1 MQPHPRDQRQS
12 DEALLYD
19 HAQRLARFSEGRR
32 AVQLHLSRLRPYNRR
47 QHHLRIAASILEPLI
62 SGHEGVLFRL
72 YNDDLIVVCRGASVA
87 EIDDYVLRLRFL
99 FSEDPLL
106 KHDETDG
113 EEFCSWYDLGADY
126 RRFFSRVEAL
136 VEARAREEAER
147 VSLAQ
152 CADETPAKP
161 SDPIDP
167 PKLGAI
173 EKAIAQADLSHLLKR
188 QAICAVAG
196 GSELRPI
203 LHEVYISIEGLRDAL
218 LPSHDL
224 EANHW
229 LFRDLTRHL
238 DRRMIALLTR
248 NDDISLRR
256 HVSINLNIETLLS
269 PDFLSLDAAFDG
281 SAQRGV
287 MVELQLVD
295 VVADPAGFHF
305 ARDFLHDRGYR
316 ICLDGT
322 THLTLPLVDRE
333 RLGVDLI
340 KLRWSRELADYAGGL
355 DVGPL
360 RGSIERLSPERLI
373 LCRCDSAQAVELGRR
388 FGISLFQGYHLDGLL
403 ARPDPHA
410 EAGRLAAAAARHRR
424 NARAEQR

>member
-1 MQPHPRDQRQS
+1 MLQD
-12 DEALLYD
+12 Y
-19 HAQRLARFSEGRR
+19 AQRLARFGAGRR
-32 AVQLHLSRLRPYNRR
+32 AIRLHLSRLRPYNRR
-47 QHHLRIAASILEPLI
+47 RHHLRIAASILEPLI
-62 SGHEGVLFRL
+62 SGHEGTLFRL
-72 YNDDLIVVCRGASVA
+72 YNEDLVVICRGASVA

-106 KHDETDG
+106 KQ
-113 EEFCSWYDLGADY
+113 EEADSDAFCSWFDLGADY
-126 RRFFSRVEAL
+126 ASFLSCVDDL
-136 VEARAREEAER
+136 VEERARDEAARAA
-147 VSLAQ
+147 VAQ
-152 CADETPAKP
+152 PAGEGPEKP

-188 QAICAVAG
+188 QAICAVAAG
-196 GSELRPI
+196 VELRPI
-203 LHEVYISIEGLRDAL
+203 LYEVYISIQGLRDAL

-248 NDDISLRR
+248 NDDTSLRR
-256 HVSINLNIETLLS
+256 HVSLNLNIETLLS
-269 PDFLSLDAAFDG
+269 PEFLSLDAALNG
-281 SAQRGV
+281 TSQRGI
-287 MVELQLVD
+287 MIELQLVD

-322 THLTLPLVDRE
+322 THFTLPLVDRE

-340 KLRWSRELADYAGGL
+340 KLRWSRELADYAGGR

-373 LCRCDSAQAVELGRR
+373 LCRCDSAQALALGRR
-388 FGISLFQGYHLDGLL
+388 FGITLFQGYHLDGLL

-410 EAGRLAAAAARHRR
+410 EAERLAAAAARHRR
-424 NARAEQR
+424 SSRAEQR

>member
-1 MQPHPRDQRQS
+1 MQALPEDRRQS
-12 DEALLYD
+12 DEDLLQDY
-19 HAQRLARFSEGRR
+19 AQRLARFGAGRR
-32 AVQLHLSRLRPYNRR
+32 AIQLHLSRLRPYNRR
-47 QHHLRIAASILEPLI
+47 RHHLRIAASILEPLI
-62 SGHEGVLFRL
+62 SGHEGALFRL
-72 YNDDLIVVCRGASVA
+72 HDEDLIVICRGASVA

-106 KHDETDG
+106 RQEDTAG
-113 EEFCSWYDLGADY
+113 EAFCSWYDLGADY
-126 RRFFSRVEAL
+126 AAFLSCVETL
-136 VEARAREEAER
+136 VEERAQ
-147 VSLAQ
+147 AQ
-152 CADETPAKP
+152 AATADSVENSPEKP

-188 QAICAVAG
+188 QAICAVAAG
-196 GSELRPI
+196 VELRPI
-203 LHEVYISIEGLRDAL
+203 LYEVYISIEGLRDAL

-248 NDDISLRR
+248 NDDTSLRR
-256 HVSINLNIETLLS
+256 HVSLNLNIETLLS
-269 PDFLSLDAAFDG
+269 PEFLSLDAALSG

-295 VVADPAGFHF
+295 VVADPSGFHF

-322 THLTLPLVDRE
+322 THFTLPLVDRE
-333 RLGVDLI
+333 RLGVDLV
-340 KLRWSRELADYAGGL
+340 KLRWSRELADHAAGL

-360 RGSIERLSPERLI
+360 RGCIERLSPERLI

-388 FGISLFQGYHLDGLL
+388 FGISLFQGYHLDRLL
-403 ARPDPHA
+403 ARPDPRA

-424 NARAEQR
+424 NSRAEQR

>member
-1 MQPHPRDQRQS
+1 MQAPPPDQQQS

-19 HAQRLARFSEGRR
+19 YAQRLARFGEGRR
-32 AVQLHLSRLRPYNRR
+32 AIRLHLSRLRPYNRR
-47 QHHLRIAASILEPLI
+47 RHHLRIAASILEPLI
-62 SGHEGVLFRL
+62 SGREGALFRL
-72 YNDDLIVVCRGASVA
+72 YNEDLVVVCRGASVA

-99 FSEDPLL
+99 FSEDPLIRQ
-106 KHDETDG
+106 DEADG
-113 EEFCSWYDLGADY
+113 EAFCSWYDLGAEY
-126 RRFFSRVEAL
+126 TRFLARVREL
-136 VEARAREEAER
+136 VEERAREEAAHAAAAR
-147 VSLAQ
+147 P
-152 CADETPAKP
+152 ADEGPDKP

-188 QAICAVAG
+188 QAICAVAAG
-196 GSELRPI
+196 VELRPV
-203 LHEVYISIEGLRDAL
+203 LYEVYISIDGLRDAL

-256 HVSINLNIETLLS
+256 HVSLNLNIETLLS
-269 PDFLSLDAAFDG
+269 PEFLSLDAAL
-281 SAQRGV
+281 SVTPQRGI

-340 KLRWSRELADYAGGL
+340 KLRWSRELADYAAGL

-360 RGSIERLSPERLI
+360 RGCIERLSPERLI
-373 LCRCDSAQAVELGRR
+373 LCRCDSAQAVELGRH
-388 FGISLFQGYHLDGLL
+388 FGISLFQGYHLDRLL
-403 ARPDPHA
+403 ARPDPRA

-424 NARAEQR
+424 SSRAEQR